1 MSEHK
6 YSYDEHLGQI
16 IDLLS
21 SIDEKLDR
29 LTTLHSA
36 TSDLNKIKLQE
47 EWGSVGGIGF
57 INPTIVTPTE
67 EGVQYHW
74 AFRAEDN
81 ETKQ

>member
-1 MSEHK
+1 MSEQQ
-6 YSYDEHLGQI
+6 YCYDGHLSQI

-29 LTTLHSA
+29 LTTLHST

-57 INPTIVTPTE
+57 INPTSV